1 MVRILRRGVRV
12 SARVSLERMKQA
24 AKSEVKSHA
33 LSSTTSHTVSHTIE
47 VRTERHTQLRKI
59 TAEIEQVVADS
70 RCKSGV
76 CYVYVPH
83 TTAGVIINEGDD
95 PDVARDIEATLDR
108 IVPHTANYRHAEGNA
123 DSHIKTALTATTAA
137 IFIEDG
143 ALALG
148 RWQGIFFCEFDGPR
162 RREVRIKIVPD
173 AAY

>member
-1 MVRILRRGVRV
+1 MKETSKHEPAPRV
-12 SARVSLERMKQA
+12 S
-24 AKSEVKSHA
+24 
-33 LSSTTSHTVSHTIE
+33 SHTTPRTVSRTFEIK
-47 VRTERHTQLRKI
+47 TERHTQLKKI
-59 TAEIEQVVADS
+59 TAEVEQLIS
-70 RCKSGV
+70 ESGCTNGV

-95 PDVARDIEATLDR
+95 PDVARDIETTLDR

-123 DSHIKTALTATTAA
+123 DSHIKAALTASTAT

-143 ALALG
+143 ELVLG

-162 RREVRIKIVPD
+162 RREVRVKIVPD

>member
-1 MVRILRRGVRV
+1 
-12 SARVSLERMKQA
+12 MKQA

-33 LSSTTSHTVSHTIE
+33 LSGTTSRTMSRTVE
-47 VRTERHTQLRKI
+47 VKTERHTQLKKI
-59 TAEIEQVVADS
+59 TAEIEQAVAES
-70 RCKSGV
+70 GCKSGV

-83 TTAGVIINEGDD
+83 TTAGIIINEGDD
-95 PDVARDIEATLDR
+95 PDVARDIETTLDR

-123 DSHIKTALTATTAA
+123 DSHIKAALTATTAT

-143 ALALG
+143 ELALG

-162 RREVRIKIVPD
+162 RREVRVKIVPD